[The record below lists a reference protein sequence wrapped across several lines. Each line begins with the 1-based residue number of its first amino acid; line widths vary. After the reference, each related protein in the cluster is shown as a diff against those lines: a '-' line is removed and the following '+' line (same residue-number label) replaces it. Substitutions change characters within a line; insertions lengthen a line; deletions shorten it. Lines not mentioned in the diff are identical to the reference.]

1 MLHFWTWKPWRSK
14 IQYRSHRKES
24 MNTRSITH
32 HQWKK
37 QIHIYI
43 YINISDL
50 IDIHWNMWNL
60 VSSHNGSS
68 LKASRCIVMRPVP
81 LPNSQLSHPSTPR
94 LNRWKTWTKILSE
107 KSLDLEWSMKNS
119 KFHIFDS
126 FVFYMLNFILQ
137 CYKPKN
143 SVRKSEKENS
153 EFSQGEY
160 FMINCWLFFEPNISV
175 QWQPSEMKHSHSP
188 VHSPLEFN
196 SDT

>member
-1 MLHFWTWKPWRSK
+1 MNAMLAMLHFWTWKPWRSK

-32 HQWKK
+32 HQFKK
-37 QIHIYI
+37 TNTCMCMYIYI
-43 YINISDL
+43 YVYIYIYISDL
-50 IDIHWNMWNL
+50 IDIHWNMWNM

-107 KSLDLEWSMKNS
+107 KSLGL
-119 KFHIFDS
+119 
-126 FVFYMLNFILQ
+126 
-137 CYKPKN
+137 KN
-143 SVRKSEKENS
+143 SVRKSEKETS

-160 FMINCWLFFEPNISV
+160 FMMNCWLFFEPNISV
-175 QWQPSEMKHSHSP
+175 QSQPSEMKHSHSP